1 MLLWPAIAKM
11 RAEPRPPIKLG
22 TEPFT
27 RKPIS
32 PPRASRAAYG
42 NVIQKSY
49 IAADTL
55 QHTYRLESSQVE
67 RMRNLGMCNDRRR
80 SQDKAAIHLEF
91 SDASPE
97 RRQSGAAYFYVRCVP
112 DDLQSCNPRWPLAA
126 QSHQM
131 IMQSLQHLSRA

>member
-67 RMRNLGMCNDRRR
+67 RMRSLGMCNDRRHL
-80 SQDKAAIHLEF
+80 QNKAAIQLEF
-91 SDASPE
+91 LMSHQSEAKAVQLTFMSDAFLMTYRVAIQDGP
-97 RRQSGAAYFYVRCVP
+97 
-112 DDLQSCNPRWPLAA
+112 LQRIL
-126 QSHQM
+126 
-131 IMQSLQHLSRA
+131 IK